1 MTEEPLPKVG
11 RLSEDHFVLPSGL
24 VTTPEDWGLD
34 RGFELEVTD
43 SAFETELDRMASDLV
58 LQQEPSNDKPIL
70 SHEEV
75 KEALRQALAE
85 QQASGDTT
93 PLSVEMARLANRVK
107 VESGSVWKEAERRH
121 EAWSARLAP
130 TLPTLN
136 NDGSVAAP
144 ATLTKSVLLGLG
156 VFFALLILTAPWNIA
171 LVLAVIAGFGYGGQ
185 PVWRPKVVT
194 ARAWVKKYVEPAD
207 KSPRE

>member
-1 MTEEPLPKVG
+1 MTEEPLPKIG
-11 RLSEDHFVLPSGL
+11 KLDEEHYVLPSGL

-43 SAFETELDRMASDLV
+43 SVFETELDRLTTDLV
-58 LQQEPSNDKPIL
+58 QQQDTSQDKPIL

-85 QQASGDTT
+85 QQESGDAT

-107 VESGSVWKEAERRH
+107 TDAGSVWKEAERRH
-121 EAWSARLAP
+121 EVWSARLAP

-136 NDGSVAAP
+136 GDGSVAAP
-144 ATLTKSVLLGLG
+144 ATLTKAAGLALALFVFLL
-156 VFFALLILTAPWNIA
+156 LLTTWKLA
-171 LVLAVIAGFGYGGQ
+171 LVWTWLAVAVYVLS
-185 PVWRPKVVT
+185 PLWRPKVAT
-194 ARAWVKKYVEPAD
+194 AWAGVKKYLEPAD